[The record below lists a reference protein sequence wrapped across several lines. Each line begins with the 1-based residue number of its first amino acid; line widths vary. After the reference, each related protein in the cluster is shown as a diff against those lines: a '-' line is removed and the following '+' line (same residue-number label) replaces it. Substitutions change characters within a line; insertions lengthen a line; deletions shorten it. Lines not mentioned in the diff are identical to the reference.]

1 MSYAQIGDFVNS
13 RTGRI
18 CWRSVFVASIALAAG
33 SLSATALNVDSTPPS
48 EPPVSTDVVAAPQ
61 DLLPSGFEW
70 AEGQRAEV
78 NGIELYYEVYG
89 EGEPVFLLHGGL
101 ANGTY
106 WVNQIPVFAEQYQ
119 VIVVD
124 SRGHGRTTFDDQPIT
139 YDLMSSDVLA
149 LADQLGID
157 KFAIVGWS
165 DGGIIGLDIAINHPE
180 RLTQVVAYGAN
191 SDVSGLDPDI
201 ATSDTFN
208 AYIEAASE
216 DYAELSPAP
225 ERWEEFLANIGE
237 MWATLPDWS
246 AEQLAAITTPFLILD
261 GRHEEAILTS
271 HAVYLFETIRNSALM
286 LMPDTGH
293 FAMFEQPDEFNAIVL
308 SYLSS

>member
-1 MSYAQIGDFVNS
+1 MYALIGGFVNF

-18 CWRSVFVASIALAAG
+18 CCWSAFVASLALAAG
-33 SLSATALNVDSTPPS
+33 SLPATALASDTTPPS
-48 EPPVSTDVVAAPQ
+48 EPPASTDAVAAPQ
-61 DLLPSGFEW
+61 DLLPTGFEW
-70 AEGQRAEV
+70 AEGQHAEV

-106 WVNQIPVFAEQYQ
+106 WVNQIPAFAEQYQ
-119 VIVVD
+119 LIVVD
-124 SRGHGRTTFDDQPIT
+124 SRGHGRSTFDDQPIT

-180 RLTQVVAYGAN
+180 RLTKVVAYGAN
-191 SDVSGLDPDI
+191 SDVSGLNPDI
-201 ATSDTFN
+201 ANSDMFN
-208 AYIEAASE
+208 AYIEAAAE
-216 DYAELSPAP
+216 DYSEFSPAP

-271 HAVYLFETIRNSALM
+271 HAVYLFETIPNAALV

-308 SYLSS
+308 AYLSG

>member
-1 MSYAQIGDFVNS
+1 MRCIGGFVNL
-13 RTGRI
+13 RTVRI
-18 CWRSVFVASIALAAG
+18 CCWSACVASIGLVAG
-33 SLSATALNVDSTPPS
+33 PLPATAFTASSAPPS
-48 EPPVSTDVVAAPQ
+48 EPPTTTAAANSPQ
-61 DLLPSGFEW
+61 DLLPTGFEW
-70 AEGQRAEV
+70 SEGQRAEV

-106 WVNQIPVFAEQYQ
+106 WVNQIPAFAEQYQ
-119 VIVVD
+119 LIVVD
-124 SRGHGRTTFDDQPIT
+124 SRGHGRSTFDDQPIT

-157 KFAIVGWS
+157 TFAIVGWS
-165 DGGIIGLDIAINHPE
+165 DGGIIGLDIAINHPD
-180 RLTQVVAYGAN
+180 RLTKVVAYGAN
-191 SDVSGLDPDI
+191 SDVSGLNPDI
-201 ATSDTFN
+201 GTSDTFN
-208 AYIEAASE
+208 AYIEAAAE
-216 DYAELSPAP
+216 DYSEVAPAP
-225 ERWEEFLANIGE
+225 ERWDEFLGNIGE
-237 MWATLPDWS
+237 MWATLPDWT

-271 HAVYLFETIRNSALM
+271 HAVYLFETIPNSALV

-308 SYLSS
+308 AYLSSSS

>member
-1 MSYAQIGDFVNS
+1 VNR
-13 RTGRI
+13 RTGWII
-18 CWRSVFVASIALAAG
+18 CSALVASVGLSTGPLPAFALDG
-33 SLSATALNVDSTPPS
+33 RSAPPS
-48 EPPVSTDVVAAPQ
+48 EPPASDVTGTVTAPQ
-61 DLLPSGFEW
+61 DLLPTDFEF

-89 EGEPVFLLHGGL
+89 EGEPLFLLHGGL

-106 WVNQIPVFAEQYQ
+106 WVNQIPAFAEQFQ

-124 SRGHGRTTFDDQPIT
+124 SRGHGRSTFDDQPIT

-149 LADQLGID
+149 LADLLGFD
-157 KFAIVGWS
+157 TFGIVGWS

-180 RLTQVVAYGAN
+180 RLTEVVAYGAN
-191 SDVSGLDPDI
+191 SDVSGLDPEI
-201 ATSDTFN
+201 ANSDLFN
-208 AYIEAASE
+208 AFIEAASE

-261 GRHEEAILTS
+261 GREEEAILTS
-271 HAVYLFETIRNSALM
+271 HAIYLFETIPNSALA
-286 LMPDTGH
+286 LMPETGH
-293 FAMFEQPDEFNAIVL
+293 FAMFERPDEFNAIVL
-308 SYLSS
+308 AYLNR